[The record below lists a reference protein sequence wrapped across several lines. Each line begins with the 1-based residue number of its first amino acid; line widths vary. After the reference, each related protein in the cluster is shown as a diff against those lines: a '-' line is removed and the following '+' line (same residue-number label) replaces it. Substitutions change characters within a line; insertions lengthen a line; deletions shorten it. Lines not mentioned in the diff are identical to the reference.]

1 MDGTARISLL
11 IRVDT
16 ASAEAPY
23 EQVRRQIAALVADAE
38 LPAGQRLPTVRQ
50 MAADLGLANNTVARA
65 YRELEA
71 AGVIA
76 THGRRGT
83 FVRST
88 VLDEPAAD
96 SDGDV
101 RSAAADYVRAARRR
115 GMSLTE
121 ATRLVESD
129 WTRA

>member
-1 MDGTARISLL
+1 MNL
-11 IRVDT
+11 ITVDT
-16 ASAEAPY
+16 ASAEPPY
-23 EQVRRQIAALVADAE
+23 EQVRRQIAAHVASGE

-83 FVRST
+83 FVRSSL
-88 VLDEPAAD
+88 LDSPTTSDADVHGAA
-96 SDGDV
+96 SE
-101 RSAAADYVRAARRR
+101 YVKAARRR
-115 GMSLTE
+115 GLSLAE
-121 ATRLVESD
+121 ATRLIESD
-129 WTRA
+129 WTRPQE